1 MSNGYTKEARIFF
14 VGQSIAILILVS
26 SIIVGAATDKTYLF
40 LVPIVILFLEIV
52 VFIIGARIYIRS
64 EEERKAEIEAAIER
78 GDDLIM
84 ISYNDYR
91 KLLKDGYIEKDG
103 KLISVDGAVREEM
116 PFSDNDI
123 EWRKDFGKRIDN
135 GNS

>member
-1 MSNGYTKEARIFF
+1 MSDGHIKEARIFF
-14 VGQSIAILILVS
+14 VGQSIAVLILVS
-26 SIIVGAATDKTYLF
+26 SIIVGVATDKTYLF
-40 LVPIVILFLEIV
+40 LVPIIILFLEII
-52 VFIIGARIYIRS
+52 VFIIGARIYIKS
-64 EEERKAEIEAAIER
+64 EEERKAEMEAALER

-91 KLLKDGYIEKDG
+91 KLLKDGYLEKDG

-123 EWRKDFGKRIDN
+123 EWRKDFGKRTDN

>member
-1 MSNGYTKEARIFF
+1 MNNDHTKEARIFF
-14 VGQSIAILILVS
+14 VGQSIAVLILVS

-40 LVPIVILFLEIV
+40 LVPIIILFLEII

-64 EEERKAEIEAAIER
+64 EEERKAEMEAAIER

>member
-1 MSNGYTKEARIFF
+1 MCNGHTKEARIFF
-14 VGQSIAILILVS
+14 VGQSIAVLILVS
-26 SIIVGAATDKTYLF
+26 SIIIGAATDKTYLF
-40 LVPIVILFLEIV
+40 LVPIIIFFLEIV

-64 EEERKAEIEAAIER
+64 EEERKAEMEAAIER

-103 KLISVDGAVREEM
+103 KLISIDGAVREEM
-116 PFSDNDI
+116 PFNDNDI

>member
-1 MSNGYTKEARIFF
+1 MSNGHIKEARIFF
-14 VGQSIAILILVS
+14 VGQSIAVLILVS

-64 EEERKAEIEAAIER
+64 EEERKAEMEAAIER

-123 EWRKDFGKRIDN
+123 EWRKDFGRRNDN

>member
-1 MSNGYTKEARIFF
+1 MNNGHTKEARIFF
-14 VGQSIAILILVS
+14 VGQSVALLILVS
-26 SIIVGAATDKTYLF
+26 SIIGGIITNKAFLF
-40 LVPIVILFLEIV
+40 AVPIAFAILEII
-52 VFIIGARIYIRS
+52 VFIIGARIYLRS
-64 EEERKAEIEAAIER
+64 EEERKAEMEAAIER
-78 GDDLIM
+78 GDNLVM

-103 KLISVDGAVREEM
+103 KLISVDGAVREEI

-123 EWRKDFGKRIDN
+123 EWRKDFGRRDDN

>member
-1 MSNGYTKEARIFF
+1 MSNDHTKEARIFF
-14 VGQSIAILILVS
+14 VGQSIAVLILVS

-64 EEERKAEIEAAIER
+64 EEERKAEMEAAIER

>member
-1 MSNGYTKEARIFF
+1 M
-14 VGQSIAILILVS
+14 AISYVES
-26 SIIVGAATDKTYLF
+26 SDMQNN
-40 LVPIVILFLEIV
+40 
-52 VFIIGARIYIRS
+52 
-64 EEERKAEIEAAIER
+64 IEAVIK
-78 GDDLIM
+78 IM
-84 ISYNDYR
+84 QHMYNTILYAEMNF
-91 KLLKDGYIEKDG
+91 KLDQCNECGYDGEIQKVEKDG

>member
-1 MSNGYTKEARIFF
+1 M
-14 VGQSIAILILVS
+14 
-26 SIIVGAATDKTYLF
+26 
-40 LVPIVILFLEIV
+40 
-52 VFIIGARIYIRS
+52 
-64 EEERKAEIEAAIER
+64 EAAIER

-123 EWRKDFGKRIDN
+123 EWRKDFGRRNDN

>member
-1 MSNGYTKEARIFF
+1 MSNDHTKEARIFF
-14 VGQSIAILILVS
+14 VGQSIAVLILVS
-26 SIIVGAATDKTYLF
+26 SIIVGAATDRTYLF
-40 LVPIVILFLEIV
+40 VVPIVILFLEII

-64 EEERKAEIEAAIER
+64 EEERKAEMEAAIER

>member
-1 MSNGYTKEARIFF
+1 MSNDHTKEARIFF
-14 VGQSIAILILVS
+14 VGQSIAVLILVS

-40 LVPIVILFLEIV
+40 LVPIVILFLEII

-64 EEERKAEIEAAIER
+64 EEERKAEMEAATER

>member
-1 MSNGYTKEARIFF
+1 MSNGHTKEARIFF
-14 VGQSIAILILVS
+14 VGQSIAVLILVS

-40 LVPIVILFLEIV
+40 LVPIIILFLEIV

-64 EEERKAEIEAAIER
+64 EEERKAEMEAAIER

-103 KLISVDGAVREEM
+103 RLISVDGAVREEM

-123 EWRKDFGKRIDN
+123 EWRKDFGRRNDN

>member
-1 MSNGYTKEARIFF
+1 MSNDHTKEARIFF
-14 VGQSIAILILVS
+14 VGQSIAVLILVS

-40 LVPIVILFLEIV
+40 LVPIVILFLEII

-64 EEERKAEIEAAIER
+64 EEERKAEMEAAIER

-116 PFSDNDI
+116 SFSDNDI

>member
-1 MSNGYTKEARIFF
+1 MSNGHTKEARIFF
-14 VGQSIAILILVS
+14 VGQSIAVLILVS
-26 SIIVGAATDKTYLF
+26 SIIIGAATDRTYLF
-40 LVPIVILFLEIV
+40 LVPIVILFLEII

-64 EEERKAEIEAAIER
+64 EEERKAEMEAAIER

>member
-1 MSNGYTKEARIFF
+1 MSDGHTKEARIFF
-14 VGQSIAILILVS
+14 VGQSIAVLILVS
-26 SIIVGAATDKTYLF
+26 SIIIGAATDKTYLF

-64 EEERKAEIEAAIER
+64 EEERKAEMEAAIER

-103 KLISVDGAVREEM
+103 RLISVDGAVREEM

-123 EWRKDFGKRIDN
+123 EWRKDFGRRNDN

>member
-1 MSNGYTKEARIFF
+1 MSDGYTKEARIFF
-14 VGQSIAILILVS
+14 VGQSIAVLILVS

-40 LVPIVILFLEIV
+40 LVPIIILFLEII

-64 EEERKAEIEAAIER
+64 EEERKAEMEAAIER

>member
-1 MSNGYTKEARIFF
+1 MSNDHTKEARIFF
-14 VGQSIAILILVS
+14 VGQSTAVLILVS

-40 LVPIVILFLEIV
+40 LVPIVILFLEII

-64 EEERKAEIEAAIER
+64 EEERKAEMEAAIER

>member
-1 MSNGYTKEARIFF
+1 MSNGHTKEARIFF
-14 VGQSIAILILVS
+14 VGQLIAVLILVS

-40 LVPIVILFLEIV
+40 LVPIVILFLEII

-64 EEERKAEIEAAIER
+64 EEERKAEMEAAIER

-103 KLISVDGAVREEM
+103 KLISVDGAVREEI

>member
-1 MSNGYTKEARIFF
+1 MSDGHTKEARIFF
-14 VGQSIAILILVS
+14 VGQSIAVLILVS

-64 EEERKAEIEAAIER
+64 EEERKAEMEEAIER

-123 EWRKDFGKRIDN
+123 EWRKDFGKRTDN

>member
-1 MSNGYTKEARIFF
+1 MSNDHTKEARIFF

-40 LVPIVILFLEIV
+40 LVPIVILFLEII

-64 EEERKAEIEAAIER
+64 EEERKAEMEAAIER

-91 KLLKDGYIEKDG
+91 KLLKDGYIEKDD

>member
-1 MSNGYTKEARIFF
+1 MSNSHTKEARIFF
-14 VGQSIAILILVS
+14 VGQSIAVLILVS
-26 SIIVGAATDKTYLF
+26 SIIIGAATDKTYLF

>member
-1 MSNGYTKEARIFF
+1 MSDGYTKEARIFF
-14 VGQSIAILILVS
+14 VGQSIAVLILVS

-40 LVPIVILFLEIV
+40 LVPIIIFFLEIV
-52 VFIIGARIYIRS
+52 VFIIGARIYIKS
-64 EEERKAEIEAAIER
+64 EEERKAEMEAALER

-123 EWRKDFGKRIDN
+123 EWRKDFGKRTDN